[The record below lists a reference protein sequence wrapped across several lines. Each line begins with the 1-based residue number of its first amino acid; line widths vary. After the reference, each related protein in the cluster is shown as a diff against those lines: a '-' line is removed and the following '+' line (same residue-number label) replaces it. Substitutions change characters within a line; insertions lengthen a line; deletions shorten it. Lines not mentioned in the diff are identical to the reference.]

1 MHNWLRFA
9 VNHFFSNSF
18 FCYKMNKLKL
28 IIQHEYMTMVGKKS
42 FIIMTLL
49 IPFLILLVG
58 CIPVLMAYI
67 NSSADTTVTR
77 IAVIDE
83 SGKYGGA
90 FKDSPNYR
98 FVIMQGDKATNAHEF
113 YKNAGES
120 IDAVMV
126 IPASVLEDQQATI
139 YSENTI
145 DQGTISMLT
154 GCLNDTLARAKIASF
169 NDPDLESKIEQSQV
183 SAQVKSIKWDEKGD
197 EQEQSAQFASILG
210 MILSFLTYT
219 FVLSYGT
226 MIMNSVVEEK
236 TNRIV
241 EVIVS
246 SCRPMELM
254 MGKIIGVGLVGLTQ
268 FAIWVVLLG
277 IGYVVLGLV
286 AGGAM
291 AVSSPEAITAGM
303 NMPGGTDM
311 ASGAIGDVMTALAGI
326 NWLSLLGNFVI
337 YFIGGYLLYASLF
350 AGFGSAVDQA
360 SDSSQFTMPIILIM
374 IVALYAGIA
383 CIENPSGPMA
393 VWCSII
399 PFTSPIVMMVRLP
412 FDVPWWQ
419 LLLSIVLLYATALGC
434 IWISARIYRTGI
446 LLYRKKRTFKEVLKW
461 VK

>member
-1 MHNWLRFA
+1 
-9 VNHFFSNSF
+9 
-18 FCYKMNKLKL
+18 MNKLKL
-28 IIQHEYMTMVGKKS
+28 IIQHEYMTIVGKKS

-49 IPFLILLVG
+49 IPFLIILLG
-58 CIPVLMAYI
+58 CIPVVLAYF
-67 NSSADTTVTR
+67 NSSADTSVTR
-77 IAVIDE
+77 IAIIDE
-83 SGKYGGA
+83 GGKYAGA
-90 FKDSPNYR
+90 FQNTDNYHFVSLLGDSIVNP
-98 FVIMQGDKATNAHEF
+98 HEF

-120 IDAVMV
+120 LDAVMV
-126 IPASVLEDQQATI
+126 IPEDVLDGGRPTL

-145 DQGTISMLT
+145 DNATISYLT
-154 GCLNDTLARAKIASF
+154 NCLNDTLVRAKIASF
-169 NDPDLESKIEQSQV
+169 NDPELEQKIEQSQV
-183 SAQVKSIKWDEKGD
+183 SAEIKSIKWDEKGE
-197 EQEQSAQFASILG
+197 EQEQSAAIASVLG

-219 FVLSYGT
+219 FVLSYGA

-246 SCRPMELM
+246 SCKPMELM

-277 IGYVVLGLV
+277 VATSVLGMFGLGAGV
-286 AGGAM
+286 AA
-291 AVSSPEAITAGM
+291 SPEAMTAGM
-303 NMPGGTDM
+303 NLPQGGFD
-311 ASGAIGDVMTALAGI
+311 SELSSIFSAIKSI
-326 NWLSLLGNFVI
+326 NWFSLLGNFVI

-419 LLLSIVLLYATALGC
+419 LLLSIILLYATALGC

-446 LLYRKKRTFKEVLKW
+446 LLYGKKRSFKEVLKW
-461 VK
+461 IK

>member
-1 MHNWLRFA
+1 
-9 VNHFFSNSF
+9 
-18 FCYKMNKLKL
+18 MNKLKL
-28 IIQHEYMTMVGKKS
+28 IIQHEYMTIVGKKS

-49 IPFLILLVG
+49 IPFLIILVG
-58 CIPVLMAYI
+58 CIPVLLAYV
-67 NSSADTTVTR
+67 NKSADTSVTR
-77 IAVIDE
+77 VAVIDE
-83 SGKYGGA
+83 SNRFGAA
-90 FKDSPNYR
+90 FKNSTNYN
-98 FVIMQGDKATNAHEF
+98 FVVMNGDKAVNPHEF
-113 YKNAGES
+113 YKNTNQS
-120 IDAVMV
+120 FDAIMV
-126 IPASVLEDQQATI
+126 IPQDVLDGQQATI

-145 DQGTISMLT
+145 DNSTINYLT
-154 GCLNDTLARAKIASF
+154 SCLNDTLASAKIASF
-169 NDPDLESKIEQSQV
+169 NDPELLNKIEQSQV
-183 SAQVKSIKWDEKGD
+183 NADIKSIKWDETGK
-197 EQEQSAQFASILG
+197 EQEQSADIASILG
-210 MILSFLTYT
+210 MILAFLTYT
-219 FVLSYGT
+219 FVLSYGA
-226 MIMNSVVEEK
+226 MIMNSVIEEK

-277 IGYVVLGLV
+277 IASSILGIVGLGASTV
-286 AGGAM
+286 A
-291 AVSSPEAITAGM
+291 SPEAMTAGM
-303 NMPGGTDM
+303 NLPQGNVD
-311 ASGAIGDVMTALAGI
+311 SELSSIISALAGI
-326 NWLSLLGNFVI
+326 NYVSLLGNFVV

-419 LLLSIVLLYATALGC
+419 LLLSIVLLYATALLC

-446 LLYRKKRTFKEVLKW
+446 LLYGKKRSLKEVIKW
-461 VK
+461 IK

>member
-154 GCLNDTLARAKIASF
+154 NCLSDTLARAKIASF

-183 SAQVKSIKWDEKGD
+183 SAQIKSIKWDEKGD

-219 FVLSYGT
+219 FVLSYGA

-291 AVSSPEAITAGM
+291 AVSNPEAITAGM

-446 LLYRKKRTFKEVLKW
+446 LLYGKKRTFKEVLKW

>member
-1 MHNWLRFA
+1 
-9 VNHFFSNSF
+9 
-18 FCYKMNKLKL
+18 
-28 IIQHEYMTMVGKKS
+28 MTIVGKKS

-219 FVLSYGT
+219 FVLSYGA

-291 AVSSPEAITAGM
+291 AVSNPEAITAGM

-326 NWLSLLGNFVI
+326 NWLSRLDNFVI

-374 IVALYAGIA
+374 IVSLYAGFA

-446 LLYRKKRTFKEVLKW
+446 LLYGKKRSFKEVLKW
-461 VK
+461 IK

>member
-1 MHNWLRFA
+1 
-9 VNHFFSNSF
+9 
-18 FCYKMNKLKL
+18 
-28 IIQHEYMTMVGKKS
+28 MTIVGKKS
-42 FIIMTLL
+42 FIVMTLL
-49 IPFLILLVG
+49 IPFLIILIG
-58 CIPVLMAYI
+58 AIPVMLAYF
-67 NSSADTTVTR
+67 NKASDTSVTR

-83 SGKYGGA
+83 TGKYGGA
-90 FKDSPNYR
+90 MKDNPNYR
-98 FVIMQGDKATNAHEF
+98 FVTLTWQKVDNPHEF
-113 YKNAGES
+113 YKKAGES

-126 IPASVLEDQQATI
+126 IPQDVEENQSVNI

-145 DQGTISMLT
+145 DPSTITYLT
-154 GCLNDTLARAKIASF
+154 RCLDDTLRNAKIAALG
-169 NDPDLESKIEQSQV
+169 DPDLTTKMEQ
-183 SAQVKSIKWDEKGD
+183 AQVDTQIKSIKWNADGE
-197 EQEQSAQFASILG
+197 EQEASAEIAAIIG
-210 MILSFLTYT
+210 MVLAFLTYT
-219 FVLSYGT
+219 FVLSYGA

-277 IGYVVLGLV
+277 IANVVLGLV
-286 AGGAM
+286 GGATAM
-291 AVSSPEAITAGM
+291 GGDPSAVVNSMNLPGDSTMNFAGEISAAI
-303 NMPGGTDM
+303 
-311 ASGAIGDVMTALAGI
+311 AGI
-326 NWLSLLGNFVI
+326 NWASLLGNFVI

-360 SDSSQFTMPIILIM
+360 SDSSQFTMPIIIIM
-374 IVALYAGIA
+374 MVSLYAGIA
-383 CIENPSGPMA
+383 CIENPSGPLA

-419 LLLSIVLLYATALGC
+419 LLLSIVLLYATAVFC

-446 LLYRKKRTFKEVLKW
+446 LLYGKKRSFKEVLKW
-461 VK
+461 IK

>member
-1 MHNWLRFA
+1 
-9 VNHFFSNSF
+9 
-18 FCYKMNKLKL
+18 
-28 IIQHEYMTMVGKKS
+28 MTIVGKKS

-98 FVIMQGDKATNAHEF
+98 FVIMQGDKAINAHEF

-219 FVLSYGT
+219 FVLSYGA

-291 AVSSPEAITAGM
+291 AVSNPEAITAGM

-374 IVALYAGIA
+374 IVALYAGFA

-446 LLYRKKRTFKEVLKW
+446 LLYGKKRSFKEVLKW
-461 VK
+461 IK

>member
-1 MHNWLRFA
+1 
-9 VNHFFSNSF
+9 
-18 FCYKMNKLKL
+18 
-28 IIQHEYMTMVGKKS
+28 MTMVGKKS

-49 IPFLILLVG
+49 IPFLIILLG
-58 CIPVLMAYI
+58 CIPVLLAYV
-67 NSSADTTVTR
+67 NSSADTSVTR

-83 SGKYGGA
+83 SNNYGGA
-90 FKDSPNYR
+90 FKDTPNYR
-98 FVIMQGDKATNAHEF
+98 FVLMSGDKTVNAHEF

-120 IDAVMV
+120 INAVMV
-126 IPASVLEDQQATI
+126 IPANVLDSQQVTI

-154 GCLNDTLARAKIASF
+154 KCLDDTLAHAKVASF
-169 NDPDLESKIEQSQV
+169 NDPDLASKIEQSQV
-183 SAQVKSIKWDEKGD
+183 NAQIKSIKWDEKGE

-210 MILSFLTYT
+210 MLLSFFIYT
-219 FVLSYGT
+219 FVLSYGA

-246 SCRPMELM
+246 SCKPMELM

-268 FAIWVVLLG
+268 FAIWAVLLG
-277 IGYVVLGLV
+277 LGYLVLGLV

-291 AVSSPEAITAGM
+291 VATNPEAITAGM

-311 ASGAIGDVMTALAGI
+311 ASGALGDVMKALAGI
-326 NWLSLLGNFVI
+326 NWLSLLGNFVL

-360 SDSSQFTMPIILIM
+360 SDSSQFTMPIIIIM
-374 IVALYAGIA
+374 IIALYAGIA
-383 CIENPSGPMA
+383 CMENPSGPMA

-399 PFTSPIVMMVRLP
+399 PFTSPVVMMIRLP

-419 LLLSIVLLYATALGC
+419 LLLSIVLLYATAIGC
-434 IWISARIYRTGI
+434 IWLSARIYRTGI
-446 LLYRKKRTFKEVLKW
+446 LLYGKKRSFKEVLKW
-461 VK
+461 IK

>member
-1 MHNWLRFA
+1 
-9 VNHFFSNSF
+9 
-18 FCYKMNKLKL
+18 MNKLKL
-28 IIQHEYMTMVGKKS
+28 IIQHEYMTLVGKKS

-49 IPFLILLVG
+49 IPFLIIIVG
-58 CIPVLMAYI
+58 CIPVLLAYI
-67 NSSADTTVTR
+67 NSSADTSVTH

-83 SGKYGGA
+83 SGNFGAA
-90 FKDSPNYR
+90 FKNSPNYR
-98 FVIMQGDKATNAHEF
+98 FVVMKGDKAVNAHEF
-113 YKNAGES
+113 YKNAGEG

-126 IPASVLEDQQATI
+126 IPANVLDGQQATI

-154 GCLNDTLARAKIASF
+154 QCLNDTLVSAKIASF

-183 SAQVKSIKWDEKGD
+183 NAQVKSIKWDEKGD
-197 EQEQSAQFASILG
+197 EQEQSAQIASILG
-210 MILSFLTYT
+210 MLLSFFIYT
-219 FVLSYGT
+219 FVLSYGA

-268 FAIWVVLLG
+268 FLIWAVLLG
-277 IGYVVLGLV
+277 IGYLVLGIV

-291 AVSSPEAITAGM
+291 VATNPEAITAGM
-303 NMPGGTDM
+303 NMPGNADM
-311 ASGAIGDVMTALAGI
+311 SSGLGDVMTALASI
-326 NWLSLLGNFVI
+326 NWLSLLGNFVL

-360 SDSSQFTMPIILIM
+360 SDSSQFTLPIIIIM
-374 IVALYAGIA
+374 MVALYAGIA
-383 CIENPSGPMA
+383 CMENPSGPMA

-399 PFTSPIVMMVRLP
+399 PFTSPVVMMIRLP

-419 LLLSIVLLYATALGC
+419 MLLSIVLLYATAMGC
-434 IWISARIYRTGI
+434 VWLSARIYRTGI
-446 LLYRKKRTFKEVLKW
+446 LLYGKKRSFKEVLKW

>member
-1 MHNWLRFA
+1 
-9 VNHFFSNSF
+9 
-18 FCYKMNKLKL
+18 MNKLKL
-28 IIQHEYMTMVGKKS
+28 IIQHEYMTIVGKKS
-42 FIIMTLL
+42 FIVMTLL
-49 IPFLILLVG
+49 IPFLIILVG
-58 CIPVLMAYI
+58 CIPVLLAYI
-67 NSSADTTVTR
+67 NNTADTSVTR
-77 IAVIDE
+77 IALIDE
-83 SGKYGGA
+83 TGSYGSA
-90 FKDSPNYR
+90 FKNTDNFHFVPLLGDS
-98 FVIMQGDKATNAHEF
+98 VVDAHEF

-120 IDAVMV
+120 LDAVMV
-126 IPASVLEDQQATI
+126 IPKDVLDGQRATI

-145 DQGTISMLT
+145 DNATINYLT
-154 GCLNDTLARAKIASF
+154 QCLNDTLASAKIASF
-169 NDPDLESKIEQSQV
+169 NDPELQEKIEQSQV
-183 SAQVKSIKWDEKGD
+183 DAEIKSIKWDEKGD
-197 EQEQSAQFASILG
+197 EQEQSAEIASILG

-219 FVLSYGT
+219 FVLSYGA

-246 SCRPMELM
+246 SCKPMELM

-268 FAIWVVLLG
+268 FAIWVLLLG
-277 IGYVVLGLV
+277 LGGVVLSIFGLSTV
-286 AGGAM
+286 GAASPDMGAM
-291 AVSSPEAITAGM
+291 T
-303 NMPGGTDM
+303 
-311 ASGAIGDVMTALAGI
+311 AGI
-326 NWLSLLGNFVI
+326 NANVPDNSDIASIISAVTSINYVSLLGNFVI

-374 IVALYAGIA
+374 IIALYAGIA

-419 LLLSIVLLYATALGC
+419 MLLSIVLLYLTALGC

-446 LLYRKKRTFKEVLKW
+446 LLYGKKRSLKEVIRW

>member
-1 MHNWLRFA
+1 
-9 VNHFFSNSF
+9 
-18 FCYKMNKLKL
+18 MNKLKL

-42 FIIMTLL
+42 FIVMTIL
-49 IPFLILLVG
+49 IPFLLILLMCV
-58 CIPVLMAYI
+58 PVLLAYI
-67 NSSADTTVTR
+67 NSSADTSVTR

-83 SGKYGGA
+83 SNTYGAA
-90 FKDSPNYR
+90 FKDTPNYR
-98 FVIMQGDKATNAHEF
+98 FVLMSGGDKAVNAHDF

-120 IDAVMV
+120 IDAVVV
-126 IPASVLEDQQATI
+126 IPANVLESQKATI

-145 DQGTISMLT
+145 DQGTMSILT
-154 GCLNDTLARAKIASF
+154 KCLNDTLAKAKIASF
-169 NDPDLESKIEQSQV
+169 NDPELESKIEQTQV
-183 SAQVKSIKWDEKGD
+183 SAEVKSIKWDDKGE
-197 EQEQSAQFASILG
+197 EQEQSAEIASILG
-210 MILSFLTYT
+210 MILSFFTYT
-219 FVLSYGT
+219 FVLSYGA

-246 SCRPMELM
+246 SCKPMELM

-268 FAIWVVLLG
+268 FAIWAVILWL
-277 IGYVVLGLV
+277 
-286 AGGAM
+286 GGAVLSLFVGG
-291 AVSSPEAITAGM
+291 AVATTDMGAMTVGM
-303 NMPGGTDM
+303 NMSQGSFNSEITD
-311 ASGAIGDVMTALAGI
+311 ILKALTSI

-360 SDSSQFTMPIILIM
+360 SDSSQFTMPIIIIM
-374 IVALYAGIA
+374 MVALYAGIA
-383 CIENPSGPMA
+383 CMSNPNGPMA

-419 LLLSIVLLYATALGC
+419 LLLSIVLLYATAIGC

-446 LLYRKKRTFKEVLKW
+446 LLYGKKRTFKEVLKW